1 MSGDEVTETRQE
13 TAAEYLRAAATQ
25 LRGASY
31 VIVRGFEMPVPVSF
45 GQAVAEWLYE
55 ESCCEEFGPL
65 RPLSSRRHSLA
76 VAAAVLGRSW
86 PS

>member
-1 MSGDEVTETRQE
+1 MMETRQE

-31 VIVRGFEMPVPVSF
+31 VIVRGCEMPVPLSF

-55 ESCCEEFGPL
+55 ESCCEEFDPP
-65 RPLSSRRHSLA
+65 RLSASRHHPCA
-76 VAAAVLGRSW
+76 VAAAVLGRTW
-86 PS
+86 TWIPS